1 MASVRVKDLPKL
13 EGGGVS
19 RPLYTKAEYLNL
31 LANAVTIEGLD
42 FKKARYVIK
51 LLIDEGAVGY
61 DSITDRFYKI
71 SEQGKDEEGDP
82 IKGIFYAQNNKKFTR
97 TLSYEPKEDG
107 AFYIRALPYGEVT
120 LREIVEQSCEFI
132 SLCDKA
138 LIQNL
143 KACMTPYIVAV
154 KDKDTLLSV
163 RQAIQQQQDG
173 QAVLIVSEG
182 LSDALQ
188 ATKIGVEFLGDKFVQ
203 LEDGEV
209 NRLLKKIGIVTDITK
224 GERVQ
229 TSEVNANVCQA
240 SDYIYMLIDTFNKQ
254 CEQYGLTRYK
264 MVSNGTFEELYTDNE
279 TAEQPREENL

>member
-1 MASVRVKDLPKL
+1 MASVRVKDLPKV

-19 RPLYTKAEYLNL
+19 RPLYTTAEYLNL

-51 LLIDEGAVGY
+51 LLIDEGSVGY

-71 SEQGKDEEGDP
+71 SEIGKDEEGDP
-82 IKGIFYAQNNKKFTR
+82 IKGMFYAQNNKKFTR

-107 AFYIRALPYGEVT
+107 AFYIRSLPYGEIT
-120 LREIVEQSCEFI
+120 FKEIVERSGDFI
-132 SLCDKA
+132 SLCDTA

-163 RQAIQQQQDG
+163 RHALQQKEDG

-188 ATKIGVEFLGDKFVQ
+188 ATKIGVEFLSDKFVE
-203 LEDGEV
+203 LREGERD
-209 NRLLKKIGIVTDITK
+209 RLLKKMGIVTDITK

-229 TSEVNANVCQA
+229 TSEVDANVCQA
-240 SDYIYMLIDTFNKQ
+240 SDYIYMMIDTFNKQ
-254 CEQYGLTRYK
+254 CEQFGLPFK
-264 MVSNGTFEELYTDNE
+264 MKANGTFEELYVDDEN
-279 TAEQPREENL
+279 AEQPQEDMNL

>member
-1 MASVRVKDLPKL
+1 MASVRVKDLPKV

-19 RPLYTKAEYLNL
+19 RPLYTTAEYLNL

-51 LLIDEGAVGY
+51 LLIDEGSVGY

-71 SEQGKDEEGDP
+71 SEIGKDEEGDP
-82 IKGIFYAQNNKKFTR
+82 IKGMFYAQNNKKFTR

-107 AFYIRALPYGEVT
+107 AFYIRSLPYGEIT
-120 LREIVEQSCEFI
+120 FKEIVERSGDFI
-132 SLCDKA
+132 SLCDTA

-163 RQAIQQQQDG
+163 RHALQQKEDG

-188 ATKIGVEFLGDKFVQ
+188 ATKIGVEFLSDKFVE
-203 LEDGEV
+203 LREGERD
-209 NRLLKKIGIVTDITK
+209 RLLKKMGIVTDITK

-240 SDYIYMLIDTFNKQ
+240 SDYIYMMIDTFNKQ
-254 CEQYGLTRYK
+254 CEQFGLPFK
-264 MVSNGTFEELYTDNE
+264 MKANGTFEELYVDDEN
-279 TAEQPREENL
+279 AEQPQEDMNL

>member
-1 MASVRVKDLPKL
+1 MASVRVKDLPKV

-31 LANAVTIEGLD
+31 LTNAVTIEGLD

-51 LLIDEGAVGY
+51 ILIDEGAIGY

-71 SEQGKDEEGDP
+71 SEIGKDEEGDP

-97 TLSYEPKEDG
+97 MLSYEPKEDG

-120 LREIVEQSCEFI
+120 LREIVEQSCDFI
-132 SLCDKA
+132 ALCDKA

-163 RQAIQQQQDG
+163 RHAIEQKQDG

-188 ATKIGVEFLGDKFVQ
+188 ATKIGVEFLGDKFIQ

-209 NRLLKKIGIVTDITK
+209 NRLLKKIGIVTDIIK

-240 SDYIYMLIDTFNKQ
+240 SDYIYMMIDTFNKQ
-254 CEQYGLTRYK
+254 CEQYGLQRYK
-264 MVSNGTFEELYTDNE
+264 MVSNGTFEELYVDDE
-279 TAEQPREENL
+279 TAEQPQEDNL